1 MAIRHRSRAALGLLL
16 LLADAG
22 GCASR
27 RDESLRRLPPGQSNA
42 STIGTNFR
50 SVPRGNMIPPP
61 FFGNDL
67 AGSGYGPTESPISIS
82 GPAADPSAERASGQV
97 VPARANPAFAASRR
111 EN

>member
-1 MAIRHRSRAALGLLL
+1 MTIRQRSTAALGLLIL
-16 LLADAG
+16 LVAEG

-27 RDESLRRLPPGQSNA
+27 RDESMRQLPPGQSNA

-50 SVPRGNMIPPP
+50 SVPRGNMIPPS
-61 FFGNDL
+61 FLGNDL
-67 AGSGYGPTESPISIS
+67 AGSGYGPMESPISIA
-82 GPAADPSAERASGQV
+82 GAGADPSAERASGQV